1 MPRIKIGLTGNIAS
15 GKGEAAGILSSLGCR
30 IIDADAEA
38 HQLYRARPDLVRS
51 IAANFGPEVLNS
63 DGSLNRKAL
72 GALVFADPAAL
83 NRLNDLVRP
92 PLQLQCRDRLRE
104 VLAEGADAALD
115 AALIIEWGWEKDF
128 DSLWLVTCPEAER
141 IRRLM
146 VNRGLSEAEARA
158 RVGSQM
164 PEEKKIP
171 FADYVLPNEKNLED
185 LAERV
190 RKGWDALT
198 SR

>member
-15 GKGEAAGILSSLGCR
+15 GKGEAAKILSALGCR

-38 HQLYRARPDLVRS
+38 HQLYRSHPDLVHS
-51 IAANFGPEVLNS
+51 IAAAFGPEVLNP
-63 DGSLNRKAL
+63 DAGLNRRAL

-83 NRLNDLVRP
+83 TRLNDLVRP
-92 PLQLQCRDRLRE
+92 PLQKQCRDRLGE
-104 VLAEGADAALD
+104 VMAEGVHVALD
-115 AALIIEWGWEKDF
+115 AALIIEWGWEKEF
-128 DSLWLVTCPEAER
+128 DALWLVTCPEAER

-146 VNRGLSEAEARA
+146 QNRGLSEAEARA
-158 RVGSQM
+158 RVAAQM

-171 FADYVLPNEKNLED
+171 FADYVIPNEKNLED